1 MNPKERVWVGRLT
14 HRTAHDDFERAL
26 DNVLRPV
33 PADVR
38 LITIK
43 INLCDYRRA
52 ESGATTDPVVL
63 GAMLDV
69 LHNRYAGARI
79 VVFENAATSL
89 DVWAAYR
96 LLGFTEMA
104 NVHGAELVDVSQAEW
119 IRKPVPH
126 GRFFQE
132 LEVPAIV
139 DASDLFINFAKL
151 KTNGLTKMSG
161 CLKNLFGV
169 IRMKRKVILH
179 NRVDD
184 AIVDINKVLRPDL
197 CVVDGVIAHEGIGG
211 PAFGTPK
218 RCDLLVAGLNS
229 VAVDACCAKIM
240 GFRPRTIRH
249 LNLCAKCG
257 LGPLDYHLDTE
268 LRGFSYRNYSFKF
281 QFIEYLLRNLLR
293 ARAGVAA

>member
-26 DNVLRPV
+26 ENVLRPV

-96 LLGFTEMA
+96 
-104 NVHGAELVDVSQAEW
+104 
-119 IRKPVPH
+119 R
-126 GRFFQE
+126 
-132 LEVPAIV
+132 
-139 DASDLFINFAKL
+139 
-151 KTNGLTKMSG
+151 
-161 CLKNLFGV
+161 
-169 IRMKRKVILH
+169 LH
-179 NRVDD
+179 
-184 AIVDINKVLRPDL
+184 
-197 CVVDGVIAHEGIGG
+197 
-211 PAFGTPK
+211 
-218 RCDLLVAGLNS
+218 
-229 VAVDACCAKIM
+229 
-240 GFRPRTIRH
+240 
-249 LNLCAKCG
+249 
-257 LGPLDYHLDTE
+257 
-268 LRGFSYRNYSFKF
+268 
-281 QFIEYLLRNLLR
+281 
-293 ARAGVAA
+293 